1 MKQLLK
7 NILKKNIMNII
18 VKIVF
23 IIIHIYLVTFPS
35 KLLGDIVDLLYN
47 IDSNKSEIIKLVII
61 MLGTSIVILGCRVI
75 WKNLEFML
83 QLKIN
88 KELIDKLFI
97 KLLTTKLEHIN
108 TIKNGEIMAYFV
120 SDIKRVARIITKII
134 SAGTRILVFFII
146 VGLRIFNGSNIFFT
160 LAVICPIIITIVII
174 LFIKN
179 KVSISVKNAQ
189 KSFTELSEFVQEST
203 DSIRTMKAF
212 VGEEKQI
219 SEFALKNKKLKK
231 YNLQVSKNQNILDI
245 SVSIGFGLSY
255 AIALLFGS
263 ILVLEGKTTI
273 GTIVSVISYIVLL
286 EDPVFGIPWLVSKIK
301 TLKNSYGRLDKMFK
315 LEEEII
321 DFDFENENDYILN
334 NGKKNMSNT
343 NILNVTNKNILN
355 NNMLS
360 ISNKNILNKNIN
372 NVFKGT
378 IEIRNLNFRY
388 PNSRE
393 HALKNINIKINNG
406 DTIGI
411 IGVIGSGKTTLM
423 NLLLRLYDI
432 ERDKIYIDKID
443 INDIEIERIRE
454 NICYITQDNFLF
466 SASLKENINLF
477 KDEFE
482 IDEIEKSTKKS
493 MIFDEIQ
500 KMEQGIH
507 TIIGEKGV
515 DLSGGQKQRVVISRA
530 FLKTSNIVIFDDT
543 FSALDN
549 RTEQEVL
556 NNIKQLTKN
565 KTCIIISNRVSDI
578 KHCDKIL
585 VMDNGEIVEYGN
597 HNQLIENSGI
607 YNEFYQ
613 NQIQQDT
620 SDLLS

>member
-1 MKQLLK
+1 MKQLLI
-7 NILKKNIMNII
+7 NILKKHSWKILMEII
-18 VKIVF
+18 F

-35 KLLGDIVDLLYN
+35 KLLGDIVDLLFN
-47 IDSNKSEIIKLVII
+47 VEFNKSEIFKLVII
-61 MLGTSIVILGCRVI
+61 MLGISILILGCRVI

-83 QLKIN
+83 QLRIN
-88 KELIDKLFI
+88 KELIDKMFI
-97 KLLTTKLEHIN
+97 KLLKTKMEHIN
-108 TIKNGEIMAYFV
+108 KIKNGEIMAYFV
-120 SDIKRVARIITKII
+120 SDIKRISRIITKII
-134 SAGTRILVFFII
+134 SAGTRILVFFTI
-146 VGLRIFNGSNIFFT
+146 VGLRIFNGSNIFYT
-160 LAVICPIIITIVII
+160 VAVIFPIIITIVII
-174 LFIKN
+174 LFVKN
-179 KVSISVKNAQ
+179 KVSISVRNAQ

-219 SEFALKNKKLKK
+219 SDFIEKNKKLKK

-263 ILVLEGKTTI
+263 ILVLEGKITI

-301 TLKNSYGRLDKMFK
+301 TLKNSYSRLDKMFK
-315 LEEEII
+315 LEEEKLNI
-321 DFDFENENDYILN
+321 DFENNFIL
-334 NGKKNMSNT
+334 KNVKQPS
-343 NILNVTNKNILN
+343 
-355 NNMLS
+355 
-360 ISNKNILNKNIN
+360 LNKNIKKDLN
-372 NVFKGT
+372 GN
-378 IEIRNLNFRY
+378 IEIKNLSFKY
-388 PNSRE
+388 PNSKE
-393 HALKNINIKINNG
+393 DTLKNININIMQG
-406 DTIGI
+406 ETLGI

-432 ERDKIYIDKID
+432 ERDKIYVDKID

-482 IDEIEKSTKKS
+482 IDELEKSTKKS

-507 TIIGEKGV
+507 TIIGEKGI

-530 FLKTSNIVIFDDT
+530 FLKNSNIVIFDDT

-549 RTEQEVL
+549 KTEQDVL

-578 KHCDKIL
+578 KHCDKIV
-585 VMDNGEIVEYGN
+585 VMDNGEIVEFGN
-597 HNQLIENSGI
+597 HNQLIKNSGI

-613 NQIQQDT
+613 NQIKQYT
-620 SDLLS
+620 KDLLS